1 MISRRSIGF
10 ISELAF
16 ATVKLRTRNIKGSGS
31 VKMAE
36 AMALK
41 LLLEAEKRW
50 RKSMVLSR
58 FQQCWMEAFTK
69 MGY

>member
-1 MISRRSIGF
+1 
-10 ISELAF
+10 
-16 ATVKLRTRNIKGSGS
+16 
-31 VKMAE
+31 MAE